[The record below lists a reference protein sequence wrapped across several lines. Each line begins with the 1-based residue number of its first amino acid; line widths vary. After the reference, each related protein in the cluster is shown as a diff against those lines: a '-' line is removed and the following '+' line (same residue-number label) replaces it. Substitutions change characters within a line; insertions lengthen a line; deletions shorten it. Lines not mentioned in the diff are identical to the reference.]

1 MKRIVMI
8 LMAVALVALPTI
20 AQQEQW
26 QTSTMQAS
34 GSAYS
39 SQVTPVG
46 ATSAP
51 SEATTTASYAPER
64 LGAGMKTSS
73 LPDKPTND
81 EDDEGN
87 VPLGDP
93 VWPLMLMAIALAAYT
108 AIKRRKQTENTI

>member
-51 SEATTTASYAPER
+51 NEATTTASYAPGR
-64 LGAGMKTSS
+64 LGAGMKTGS
-73 LPDKPTND
+73 LPGKPTND
-81 EDDEGN
+81 KDDEGN
-87 VPLGDP
+87 VPIGDP
-93 VWPLMLMAIALAAYT
+93 VWPLMLMALVGAGVVYY
-108 AIKRRKQTENTI
+108 RRKKALNS